1 MANTVVQTYVWK
13 GCGDRFG
20 EWEFCCRLRIFDVHP
35 ELLIV
40 IVSNLRCDNGTTIT
54 NCAEQ
59 LATNVVK
66 DFNLDP
72 RSLTWI
78 EHLPDS
84 ETEYSQVEFDWDRL
98 QASYP

>member
-1 MANTVVQTYVWK
+1 MKISDREKKETGMANTVDQTYVWR

-84 ETEYSQVEFDWDRL
+84 ETEV
-98 QASYP
+98 